1 MKSVRNNWIT
11 EKTGEL
17 EFLVDDERKVAK
29 WDDLKR
35 LYQLESNDLVKTSK
49 LTEIAVN
56 PKPIERQ
63 RVSTCLKVFSN
74 ETSAALKL
82 RTDLGDT
89 DGTVLFLEQFI
100 EFWNILNVKDRYAG
114 VRSRDPNR
122 DAIWCTEDPRLQRL
136 LDIAKMAECMATS
149 SQRKREKQLTRDTAM
164 ALSHTCR
171 GIVDLCKY
179 LLTTTGFQYVLI
191 GKFTTDHLEKQFGK
205 LRQGSGGTYFIT
217 VQGILEKVGI
227 MKTRLLLNLGTDVNE
242 FNVELGHS
250 CSKCGFLL
258 TEEMCEVFHNLTQL
272 EETLDVNTKMALVY
286 IAGYIVRNDNEID
299 DSHEYYEKY
308 GSFTDNLNRGGLSI
322 PGDSAC
328 QWTFFSYIIF
338 KIVADHVCR
347 KSLSN
352 ILVLISEMH
361 MFNMNRSHSYALAN
375 TFFNNYC
382 HLYTPRSAKE
392 PKQKILKL
400 MS

>member
-1 MKSVRNNWIT
+1 M
-11 EKTGEL
+11 
-17 EFLVDDERKVAK
+17 
-29 WDDLKR
+29 
-35 LYQLESNDLVKTSK
+35 
-49 LTEIAVN
+49 
-56 PKPIERQ
+56 
-63 RVSTCLKVFSN
+63 
-74 ETSAALKL
+74 
-82 RTDLGDT
+82 
-89 DGTVLFLEQFI
+89 
-100 EFWNILNVKDRYAG
+100 
-114 VRSRDPNR
+114 
-122 DAIWCTEDPRLQRL
+122 
-136 LDIAKMAECMATS
+136 
-149 SQRKREKQLTRDTAM
+149 
-164 ALSHTCR
+164 
-171 GIVDLCKY
+171 
-179 LLTTTGFQYVLI
+179 
-191 GKFTTDHLEKQFGK
+191 
-205 LRQGSGGTYFIT
+205 
-217 VQGILEKVGI
+217 
-227 MKTRLLLNLGTDVNE
+227 
-242 FNVELGHS
+242 
-250 CSKCGFLL
+250 
-258 TEEMCEVFHNLTQL
+258 FHNLTQL
-272 EETLDVNTKMALVY
+272 EETLDMNTKMALVY